1 MNKSELQNLAMVDIH
16 CHILPETDD
25 GSVSLEESVEMCRLA
40 AEDGIT
46 TIVATPHMFDG
57 VHKTPD
63 RETILRRI
71 DAVMKATGHTIEIVP
86 GGEVRY
92 SHEIFDESRD
102 PLSRI
107 RLNGGSYMLLEF
119 PFQMVPPNIENTIF
133 QILNAGITPVI
144 AHPERN
150 KRLQKHPEI
159 LASLIDRG
167 AFSQLDAGSLTGGF
181 GAESLDSARKL
192 LRGGM
197 AHFIATDAHHAGR
210 RRPNLT
216 DAVLIAAEI
225 VGLEAARM
233 MVEANPRALIQDK
246 GIPFQPEPDL
256 DAMTG
261 RSGKKWYQFWRQA
274 GISR

>member
-1 MNKSELQNLAMVDIH
+1 MSRTELQNLAMVDIH

-25 GSVSLEESVEMCRLA
+25 GSVSLEESVEMCRMA
-40 AEDGIT
+40 AEDGIA

-63 RETILRRI
+63 RDTIHRRI
-71 DAVMKATGHTIEIVP
+71 DEVMKAAGGCVEIVA

-102 PLSRI
+102 PQSRI
-107 RLNGGSYMLLEF
+107 RLNGTSYMLLEF

-150 KRLQKHPEI
+150 RRLQKHPEI
-159 LASLIDRG
+159 LASLIERG
-167 AFSQLDAGSLTGGF
+167 AFSQLDAGSLTGSF
-181 GAESLDSARKL
+181 GVESLDSAKKI

-216 DAVLIAAEI
+216 EAVMIAAEI
-225 VGLEAARM
+225 VGVEAARM

-246 GIPFQPEPDL
+246 GIPFQPDPDL
-256 DAMTG
+256 DALLG
-261 RSGKKWYQFWRQA
+261 RSKKKWFHFWR
-274 GISR
+274 

>member
-1 MNKSELQNLAMVDIH
+1 MSKSELQNQRLTDLSMVDIH
-16 CHILPETDD
+16 CHILPEIDD
-25 GSVSLEESVEMCRLA
+25 GSVSMEESVEMCRMA
-40 AEDGIT
+40 AEDGIK

-71 DAVMKATGHTIEIVP
+71 DAVMESAKGCVEIVP

-150 KRLQKHPEI
+150 KRLQRHPEI
-159 LASLIDRG
+159 LASLLERG
-167 AFSQLDAGSLTGGF
+167 AFSQLDAGSLTGSF
-181 GAESLDSARKL
+181 GEEAFESAKKI

-216 DAVLIAAEI
+216 EAVMVAAGI
-225 VGLEAARM
+225 IGTEAARM
-233 MVEANPRALIQDK
+233 LVENNPRALIQDK
-246 GIPFQPEPDL
+246 GIPWQPDPDL
-256 DAMTG
+256 DALLG
-261 RSGKKWYQFWRQA
+261 RSGKKWFQFWKQ
-274 GISR
+274 

>member
-1 MNKSELQNLAMVDIH
+1 MSNPELPNPALPNLAMVDIH

-25 GSVSLEESVEMCRLA
+25 GSISLAESVEMCRMA
-40 AEDGIT
+40 AEDGIK

-57 VHKTPD
+57 VHRTP
-63 RETILRRI
+63 ESATIKSKI
-71 DAVMKATGHTIEIVP
+71 AAVMAACGNCIEIVP

-92 SHEIFDESRD
+92 SHEIFDEAHD
-102 PLSRI
+102 PTSRI

-119 PFQMVPPNIENTIF
+119 PFQMVPPNVEQTIF

-159 LASLIDRG
+159 LANLIERG
-167 AFSQLDAGSLTGGF
+167 AFSQLDAGSLTGSF
-181 GAESLDSARKL
+181 GPESLESAKKM

-216 DAVLIAAEI
+216 EAVAIAAEI
-225 VGLEAARM
+225 AGLEAARA
-233 MVEANPRALIQDK
+233 MVEDNPRALVQDQ
-246 GIPFQPEPDL
+246 GIPYQPDPDL
-256 DAMTG
+256 DALLG
-261 RSGKKWYQFWRQA
+261 RTPKKWFHFWK
-274 GISR
+274 